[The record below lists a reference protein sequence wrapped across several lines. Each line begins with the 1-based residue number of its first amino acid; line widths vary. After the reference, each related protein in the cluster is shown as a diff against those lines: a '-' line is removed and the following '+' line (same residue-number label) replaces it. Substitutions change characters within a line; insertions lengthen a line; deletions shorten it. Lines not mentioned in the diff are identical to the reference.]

1 MAMSHA
7 MSSGSDATRHTSTTA
22 YTTKNDKRENK
33 RDDRRKIKTGF
44 SLLSLSDKSAVDVVG
59 DLDVD
64 DCATGGHFALCAPS
78 RRVRWVDFGV
88 MEWGVMRAASPM
100 GCYDCV
106 RVVES

>member
-1 MAMSHA
+1 MGSGRGEVAMAMSHA

-64 DCATGGHFALCAPS
+64 CATGPFRSSSSCF
-78 RRVRWVDFGV
+78 VRHP
-88 MEWGVMRAASPM
+88 AAC
-100 GCYDCV
+100 GGWTLG
-106 RVVES
+106 